1 MTPSTPLVGLLYNPA
16 VPLVLD
22 VLGAR
27 VDFVEVIP
35 DRLWYDFGTESG
47 RHRFSHS
54 TAVIDELKR
63 YASDRA
69 VIGHGI
75 GLSLPSDISLDE
87 ALLDEVV
94 GSHRHLDYAW
104 YSEHLSRFLVCI
116 DCDRRFLALTLV
128 Y

>member
-75 GLSLPSDISLDE
+75 GLRYRATYLSTKRCSTRSWGRIATSTTHGT
-87 ALLDEVV
+87 ANTSA
-94 GSHRHLDYAW
+94 GS
-104 YSEHLSRFLVCI
+104 SCV
-116 DCDRRFLALTLV
+116 
-128 Y
+128 